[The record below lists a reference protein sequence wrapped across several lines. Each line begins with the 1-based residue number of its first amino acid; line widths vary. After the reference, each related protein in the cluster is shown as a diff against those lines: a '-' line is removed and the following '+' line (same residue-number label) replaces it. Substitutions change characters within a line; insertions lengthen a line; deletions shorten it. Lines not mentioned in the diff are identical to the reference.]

1 MARKKFWERFDD
13 YMSAATFA
21 EAGEAEAARSFIRPR
36 RTILLVLTPGGDDA
50 RSAAYARSV
59 AARVGAGVELLYVPS
74 GEKQRRFLSSFKSEL
89 ESEDI
94 PFRMVTT
101 TGCLKKRILEHTSR
115 RSDIDFVVV
124 ESSEKLDI
132 QCEEETKS
140 LKDFI
145 AALRIPLV
153 VVSEAQGMA

>member
-1 MARKKFWERFDD
+1 
-13 YMSAATFA
+13 MSAATFA
-21 EAGEAEAARSFIRPR
+21 EAGEAETAREFIRPR
-36 RTILLVLTPGGDDA
+36 RTILLALAPGEDDT
-50 RSAAYARSV
+50 RSAAYAHSV
-59 AARVGAGVELLYVPS
+59 AARVGAEVET
-74 GEKQRRFLSSFKSEL
+74 
-89 ESEDI
+89 
-94 PFRMVTT
+94 VTT
-101 TGCLKKRILEHTSR
+101 TGCLKKKILEHTSR

-124 ESSEKLDI
+124 ESSDELDI